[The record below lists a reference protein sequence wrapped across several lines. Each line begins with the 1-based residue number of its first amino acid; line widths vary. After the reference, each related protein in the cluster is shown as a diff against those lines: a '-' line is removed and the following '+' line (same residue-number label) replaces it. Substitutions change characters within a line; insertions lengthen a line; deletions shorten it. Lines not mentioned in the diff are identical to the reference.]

1 MPGHLLR
8 LCTNG
13 VCALAWD
20 LQVKQMPGNL
30 SYLLALQTCININWL
45 NLTVEQR
52 LKDQCK
58 HLLFDQRALFG
69 YGHEPNMFFFD
80 PLFNQEVLT
89 ENLKTSFA
97 RESWTKLAAFLNIQF
112 QMPQDKTNAK

>member
-20 LQVKQMPGNL
+20 LWVKQMPGNCDL
-30 SYLLALQTCININWL
+30 SYLLASQTRININWS

-52 LKDQCK
+52 LKDQRIQKRKRELRNAASCDLYAK
-58 HLLFDQRALFG
+58 FHRENDLLLEKSKVHAGCL
-69 YGHEPNMFFFD
+69 
-80 PLFNQEVLT
+80 
-89 ENLKTSFA
+89 
-97 RESWTKLAAFLNIQF
+97 
-112 QMPQDKTNAK
+112 